1 MLKITPN
8 KCIIR
13 PKKGQ
18 EASLAYNLLKTAQIS
33 NRCEPV
39 FEGGLDEREEADV
52 GQRPTGESPKKSR
65 FEERAHDAVSRLLR
79 KTNFTFRKRDKNSQK
94 MVESKQN
101 HILCRRLPIAKLASF
116 TNK

>member
-1 MLKITPN
+1 MTKIF
-8 KCIIR
+8 
-13 PKKGQ
+13 
-18 EASLAYNLLKTAQIS
+18 AQIS
-33 NRCEPV
+33 NRSEPV

-65 FEERAHDAVSRLLR
+65 FEERAHDAVSRLFR